1 MNRRKFTIATLATI
15 TLGGVA
21 PGTRASSAPRSLQL
35 VVPTPPGTQPDLIA
49 RWLAEPIAQAAGV
62 PVTVQNRPGA
72 SGAIAA
78 DTVMNAVPESG
89 ALLVGGLDH
98 VAYLHV
104 GNNRRA
110 LDPLSDLM
118 AVGAVNR
125 DAWLLTSG
133 ADGAMRTLGDLVARA
148 RRERLSYA
156 TPGEGTT
163 AHLLTARL
171 LQRLGLEATHVPYK
185 ASYLPDL
192 IAGRVHFAL
201 GPVPSLQAQVRAGR
215 LSGLVALSAQRL
227 PQFEAVPSI
236 AELGWPDQAF
246 RGGLFLFAPP
256 ALHARAEEINGWLV
270 GAQRQPEIIARYRDV
285 GIETVTLDLQGTRR
299 EVQQRLASVDAM
311 RMAVF
316 GRAR

>member
-1 MNRRKFTIATLATI
+1 MDRRNFTIATLASM
-15 TLGGVA
+15 TLGGIT
-21 PGTRASSAPRSLQL
+21 PGTRASSGTRSLQL

-49 RWLAEPIAQAAGV
+49 RWLVDPIAQAAGV
-62 PVTVQNRPGA
+62 PATVQNRPGA

-78 DTVMNAVPESG
+78 DAVMSATPESG
-89 ALLVGGLDH
+89 ALLIGGLDH

-110 LDPLSDLM
+110 LDPLSELM

-125 DAWLLTSG
+125 DSWLLASCVDTSL
-133 ADGAMRTLGDLVARA
+133 RTLDDLVARA

-185 ASYLPDL
+185 ASHLPDL

-227 PQFEAVPSI
+227 PQFEAIPSI

-256 ALHARAEEINGWLV
+256 TLHARAEEINGWLV
-270 GAQRQPEIIARYRDV
+270 GAQREPSVVARYRDA
-285 GIETVTLDLQGTRR
+285 GIETVTLDLRGTRR
-299 EVQQRLASVDAM
+299 EVQQRLERIDAM
-311 RMAVF
+311 RLAVF